1 MAGVKKSGKA
11 IAQRRYHSPLRDE
24 NARETRGR
32 ILVAA
37 RELFLENGYASTSL
51 HDIATASGVARP
63 TVLTVFGTKAQLLRA
78 VVDVAMAGNDR
89 PVPVPQQPWFQ
100 PVWRATTGRECLEA
114 YAHVCVLIGR
124 RSAAVIELV
133 RRASDEG
140 DEIREQWG
148 ELQAN
153 RLTGARSIAG
163 RVDELGSLRPGLTVA
178 RAGDRIWMVNDSA
191 HYLALVQDRGWSE
204 RAFEGWL
211 AEQMRAAAL
220 ASSLD

>member
-1 MAGVKKSGKA
+1 MAGVKKSGSEV
-11 IAQRRYHSPLRDE
+11 AQRRYHSPLRDE
-24 NARETRGR
+24 NARETRAR
-32 ILVAA
+32 ILSAA
-37 RELFLENGYASTSL
+37 RGLFLGDGYATTSIN
-51 HDIATASGVARP
+51 DIATAAGVARP

-100 PVWRATTGRECLEA
+100 PVWKARSGRECLEA

-140 DEIREQWG
+140 DEIREQWD

-153 RLTGARSIAG
+153 RLTGARSIAA
-163 RVDELGSLRPGLTVA
+163 RVHELGDLAPGLTVS
-178 RAGDRIWMVNDSA
+178 RAGDRIWMANDSA
-191 HYLALVQDRGWSE
+191 HYLALVGDRGWSE
-204 RAFEGWL
+204 RAFETWL
-211 AEQMRAAAL
+211 AEQMRATAL
-220 ASSLD
+220 GTSSA